1 MVGRR
6 TTGGRHQDGSGLASV
21 RLGGRPK
28 LKIVGGN
35 GGEASIERKKKV
47 HHRNHH
53 PYRDTGILLSDSEE
67 MVLPNP
73 VEMAKWA
80 RR

>member
-6 TTGGRHQDGSGLASV
+6 TAGGRHQDGSGLASV
-21 RLGGRPK
+21 RLGGPK

-35 GGEASIERKKKV
+35 GGSFSRKKKKKYTTATTT
-47 HHRNHH
+47 RT
-53 PYRDTGILLSDSEE
+53 DAGILLSDSEE